1 MWKEVTMKPTNFA
14 KYLTCFLSTYLSGQR
29 NASKNTI
36 YSYRDT
42 FKLLFRYCKEI
53 EGVAIECISI
63 DLLTADLIKE
73 FLNWLEVERKCSIS
87 TRNQRLA
94 SIHSF
99 FRYMQC
105 ENPAGIYHFQQVIS
119 IPIKKTKTTVIQ
131 HLSPE
136 IMKLILEQPDKNSIK
151 GRRDLTLLSVLYDT
165 GARVQELIDIKV
177 NDVHLDVTPLVSL
190 TGKGNK
196 IRRVPLMKNTVA
208 LLLKYLSENALNEE
222 WKNQYPLFSN
232 NQHNKLSRE
241 GITYILNKYVKRARI
256 KSGIAPIKITPHVLR
271 HSKAMHLLQAGINII
286 YIRDFL
292 GHVDLKTTEIYA
304 RTDTETKRSAIENA
318 YPDIITD
325 DLPDWEKDD
334 TLLSWLSDL

>member
-1 MWKEVTMKPTNFA
+1 MKPTNFS
-14 KYLTCFLSTYLSGQR
+14 KYLSDFFAGYLTLQK
-29 NASKNTI
+29 NVSKNTI

-42 FKLLFRYCKEI
+42 FKLLLKFCQDVKGI
-53 EGVAIECISI
+53 AIERVNI
-63 DLLTADLIKE
+63 DSLTAELIKE
-73 FLNWLEVERKCSIS
+73 FLNWLEHERKCTIA

-99 FRYMQC
+99 FRYIQC
-105 ENPAGIYHFQQVIS
+105 EEPAGIYHFQKVMSIS
-119 IPIKKTKTTVIQ
+119 IKKTEKKIFE

-136 IMKLILEQPDKNSIK
+136 AVKLILEQPYKDSQK

-177 NDVHLDVTPLVSL
+177 IDVNLDPTPVVSL

-196 IRRVPLMKNTVA
+196 VRRVPLMKNTVA
-208 LLLKYLSENALNEE
+208 LLKQYLLENDLNKQ
-222 WKNQYPLFSN
+222 WKNQYPLFKN
-232 NQHNKLSRE
+232 NQHNKLTKE
-241 GITYILNKYVKRARI
+241 GIAYILNKYVKMARARVQI
-256 KSGIAPIKITPHVLR
+256 VPRRVSPHILR

-304 RTDTETKRSAIENA
+304 RTDTEAKRKAIESA
-318 YPDIITD
+318 YPEIITD
-325 DLPDWEKDD
+325 QLPDWTKDKG
-334 TLLSWLSDL
+334 LLTWLSELK